1 MDTSTLLS
9 RAQFAFTIG
18 YHYLFP
24 QLTMGLAL
32 LILILKTLYLWRKDE
47 RYNIAARFWA
57 RIFAITFIMGVV
69 TGIPMEFQFGTN
81 WARFSVF
88 AGDII
93 AQTLAMEGAFA
104 FFIES
109 AFLGIFLFGEQV
121 FGQKIHWF
129 SSFMVWLGTWASGA
143 FIIASNA
150 WMQHPVGYTVA
161 ANGRLHI
168 SDYWAVLFN
177 SWILPQY
184 LHTMSGA
191 VITGSFVMSGL
202 GAYYLLTKKYIDY
215 GRLFVTLGMIMGLLA
230 SGFQLFP
237 SGDLEGLQVTAHQ
250 PVKLA
255 AMEGL
260 FQTEKGAGIVI
271 IGQPDTATGRL
282 DNPIIIPN
290 GLSFLTYRRWTAEV
304 KGLNAFPPDQ
314 RPDSIELLYYSYHI
328 MVGLGTIF
336 IGIMGLAFLLWLWGR
351 RLFQPRWKGMLWIL
365 MLATPFPFIA
375 NTAGWFTTELGR
387 QPWIV
392 YGVLHTA
399 QGSSTTLSV
408 GNVLFTLLGFAG
420 MYLLLGLL
428 YVVLVVYEALRGPE
442 PAVEE
447 KTMDE
452 WQPASSTYEQKHYQP
467 AREEHPPKEQLDYKP
482 ENQAKKGPSKGVT
495 ALEVIAGTILAFA
508 VELIQLRR
516 RK

>member
-32 LILILKTLYLWRKDE
+32 LILILKTLYLLRKDK
-47 RYNIAARFWA
+47 RYNTAARFWA
-57 RIFAITFIMGVV
+57 KIFAITFVMGVV

-81 WARFSVF
+81 WARFSVY

-109 AFLGIFLFGEQV
+109 AFLGIFLFGEQA
-121 FGQKIHWF
+121 FGQTMHWF
-129 SSFMVWLGTWASGA
+129 SAFMVWLGTWASGG

-161 ANGRLHI
+161 ANGRLHL
-168 SDYWAVLFN
+168 SNYWAVLFN
-177 SWILPQY
+177 SWILAQY

-191 VITGSFVMSGL
+191 
-202 GAYYLLTKKYIDY
+202 
-215 GRLFVTLGMIMGLLA
+215 A
-230 SGFQLFP
+230 STIQLFP
-237 SGDLEGLQVTAHQ
+237 SGDLEGQQVTTYQ

-260 FQTEKGAGIVI
+260 FQTETGAGIVI
-271 IGQPDTATGRL
+271 IGQPDEEHGTL

-290 GLSFLTYRRWTAEV
+290 VLSFLTYRRWTAQV
-304 KGLNAFPPDQ
+304 KGLDAFPPNQ
-314 RPDSIELLYYSYHI
+314 RPDAISLLYYSYHI
-328 MVGLGTIF
+328 MVGLGTFF
-336 IGIMGLAFLLWLWGR
+336 IAIMGLAFLLWLWGR
-351 RLFQPRWKGMLWIL
+351 RLFLWRPMLWIL

-392 YGVLHTA
+392 YGLLQTA
-399 QGSSTTLSV
+399 QGSTATLST
-408 GNVLFTLLGFAG
+408 GNILFTLLGFAG

-428 YVVLVVYEALRGPE
+428 YVMLVIQEALQGPE
-442 PAVEE
+442 PATEE
-447 KTMDE
+447 TATDE
-452 WQPASSTYEQKHYQP
+452 RHLAGSTPEKRYQLAYEGQPAQALKND
-467 AREEHPPKEQLDYKP
+467 QLEK
-482 ENQAKKGPSKGVT
+482 QAAKGPSKMAT
-495 ALEVIAGTILAFA
+495 AIEAIAGTALAFV
-508 VELIQLRR
+508 VELLRQR
-516 RK
+516 QRK